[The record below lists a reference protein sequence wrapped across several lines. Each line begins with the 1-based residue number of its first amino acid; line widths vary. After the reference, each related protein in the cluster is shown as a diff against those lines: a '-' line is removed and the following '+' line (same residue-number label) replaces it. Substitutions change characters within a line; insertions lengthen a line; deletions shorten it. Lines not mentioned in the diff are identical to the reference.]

1 MVDLRVAIVGSGPAA
16 FYAAGALLSSE
27 DPWLRSSAI
36 YAVGALQLQSLA
48 GELDKFDN
56 DSDPVLKQ
64 SVRVARR
71 RLRGEAV
78 TPQIQEPA
86 PAAMGLGVGTG

>member
-1 MVDLRVAIVGSGPAA
+1 M
-16 FYAAGALLSSE
+16 LSSE

-48 GELDKFDN
+48 GELDKFDS

-78 TPQIQEPA
+78 AAQVQEPA